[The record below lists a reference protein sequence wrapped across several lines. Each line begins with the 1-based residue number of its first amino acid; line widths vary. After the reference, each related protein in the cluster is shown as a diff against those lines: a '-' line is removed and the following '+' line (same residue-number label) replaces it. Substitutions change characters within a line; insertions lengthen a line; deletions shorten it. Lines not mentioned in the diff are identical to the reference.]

1 MGEYFT
7 FKIDF
12 ELRMKKFLCFLFG
25 VSVLFVTKA
34 QDNEDPSALA
44 LAIRTEANTVYP
56 LSVFL
61 KEVGSLTKIFVDS
74 TNVRNSPSLDGEII
88 ASLPQNTSVKII
100 ADTEIVSQIQERTAK
115 WYEIEFDN
123 YKKGYVWAANL
134 AIQEIKMNNKNLLFG
149 INGTQYEML
158 NGFSEPYLVGEVKL
172 LVNNELKDQHTFNAG
187 GKANMSGTVFEIQEA
202 VRLKDVSSI
211 VLTSVSGEACGIPT
225 YSQYYFVV
233 NDKLVAL
240 PKLTSVADAAIF
252 YESEEFFFPQKGN
265 KMTNQ
270 FVLETEKA
278 EYINPDAKVLK
289 KNGSTITKIFSWDGV
304 EYKETSSTEK
314 TFKNK
319 VEEMY

>member
-1 MGEYFT
+1 
-7 FKIDF
+7 
-12 ELRMKKFLCFLFG
+12 MKKILCILTC
-25 VSVLFVTKA
+25 VAILSIAKA
-34 QDNEDPSALA
+34 QNDEKPTVVAVEV
-44 LAIRTEANTVYP
+44 EAEEVYP
-56 LSVFL
+56 MSIFS
-61 KEVGSLTKIFVDS
+61 KEIGSTAKIFVDG
-74 TNVRNSPSLDGEII
+74 TNIRNKPSLDGEII

-100 ADTEIVSQIQERTAK
+100 ADTEVVSNIQERTAK
-115 WYEIEFDN
+115 WYEVEFDN

-134 AIQEIKMNNKNLLFG
+134 AVQEIKINNKNLLFG

-158 NGFSEPYLVGEVKL
+158 NGFSESYLVGEVKL

-187 GKANMSGTVFEIQEA
+187 TAANMSGAVFENQEA

>member
-1 MGEYFT
+1 
-7 FKIDF
+7 
-12 ELRMKKFLCFLFG
+12 MKKILCILTC
-25 VSVLFVTKA
+25 VATLSIAKA
-34 QDNEDPSALA
+34 QNDEKPTVVAVEV
-44 LAIRTEANTVYP
+44 EAEEVYP
-56 LSVFL
+56 MSIFS
-61 KEVGSLTKIFVDS
+61 KEIGSTAKIFVDG
-74 TNVRNSPSLDGEII
+74 TNIRNKPSLDGEII

-100 ADTEIVSQIQERTAK
+100 ADTEVVSNIQERTAK
-115 WYEIEFDN
+115 WYEVEFDN

-134 AIQEIKMNNKNLLFG
+134 AVQEIKINNKNLLFG

-158 NGFSEPYLVGEVKL
+158 NGFSESYLVGEVKL

-187 GKANMSGTVFEIQEA
+187 TAANMSGAVFENQEA

-304 EYKETSSTEK
+304 EYKETSSAEK